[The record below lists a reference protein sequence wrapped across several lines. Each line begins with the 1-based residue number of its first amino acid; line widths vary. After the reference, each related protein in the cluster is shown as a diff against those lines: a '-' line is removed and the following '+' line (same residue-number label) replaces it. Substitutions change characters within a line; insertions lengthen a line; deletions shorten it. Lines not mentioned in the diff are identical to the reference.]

1 MSFNASEH
9 KVDTVD
15 NVSDL
20 GDVTITSATTGQYL
34 KYNGGQWVNETPV
47 VSNNNDVSITSPTA
61 NQILRYNGSAW
72 INGDLSPFNI
82 GDLGNV
88 DTSALDKQGTTTD
101 KYVLVWDASQQKYAF
116 VNPDAVL
123 SAAADSTTT
132 IQPGLP
138 QDFIDKLDDDLD
150 NLIDVDAGSF

>member
-1 MSFNASEH
+1 MAEEYNVSLSYDNAVNVSLDSQQNNN
-9 KVDTVD
+9 VDTNFD
-15 NVSDL
+15 IS
-20 GDVTITSATTGQYL
+20 TT
-34 KYNGGQWVNETPV
+34 
-47 VSNNNDVSITSPTA
+47 
-61 NQILRYNGSAW
+61 QIVAQTVE
-72 INGDLSPFNI
+72 
-82 GDLGNV
+82 DLGNV

-138 QDFIDKLDDDLD
+138 QDFIDKLDDGLD